1 MDTIIQ
7 KSLEKSVTYSD
18 YRDIVSKLLSEGKST
33 GNEQSED
40 LLHYSQLNEARMHRL
55 DKTISVPVEIAQE
68 LNELPKKYILLTI
81 AEGWCGDAAQ
91 IVPVLNKMAE
101 TSTKIDLQLVFR
113 DENEE
118 LMNLFLTNGSKSIPK
133 VIILDA
139 ITKEVIGS
147 WGPRPEPARKLIIDY
162 KAEYGVVDETARV
175 ALQKW
180 YLKDKGMSTINGLKI
195 LFE

>member
-147 WGPRPEPARKLIIDY
+147 W
-162 KAEYGVVDETARV
+162 
-175 ALQKW
+175 
-180 YLKDKGMSTINGLKI
+180 
-195 LFE
+195 